1 MTIENALL
9 KSEEVKSYMKVMRLL
24 GCNIDNVRIKE
35 IENVIEALEKII
47 FWYDRNQRNLI
58 KALVKRKASEVSD
71 TT

>member
-47 FWYDRNQRNLI
+47 FWYDRNQQNLI
-58 KALVKRKASEVSD
+58 KALVKRKAGEVSD